1 MIRRTRAVPRSTI
14 FTLEDGSWVVQRG
27 VDQVQDMLSGQM
39 RRFSSMDSS
48 YEITDL
54 ELEMMEAQGL
64 ISQYD
69 SFFVWLTGPLADFR
83 PSEAKLGS
91 ITYYCVTSD
100 LSLDERD
107 VIEDYLENAG
117 LSDRYTIGE
126 RFGLMTILGPHE
138 EPFLRLSSAENAQTL
153 LSPFLQTLNATMT
166 VEMAHFDASYF
177 AVAPHVGEHHAQR
190 GLVRRRPPHVD
201 DRTLLC
207 IDSDPDMHVI
217 FSQVCEELGIEFV
230 AVATGKQGI
239 MAVQDVDPDLVVM
252 DLSLPD
258 MHGYEVVAAVRTDP
272 DLAHTPIIITTALES
287 ETDRALAYTVAGV
300 IDYVL
305 KPLDVNDIRRRVWR
319 ELHQKS

>member
-1 MIRRTRAVPRSTI
+1 MLQRSRAVPRSTI

-27 VDQVQDMLSGQM
+27 VDQVQDMLSGKM

-54 ELEMMEAQGL
+54 ELEMMEVQGL

-69 SFFVWLTGPLADFR
+69 NFFVWLTGALADFR
-83 PSEAKLGS
+83 LNEAKLG
-91 ITYYCVTSD
+91 TVVYYCVTVD
-100 LSLDERD
+100 LLLAELEAL
-107 VIEDYLENAG
+107 EDYLENAG
-117 LSDRYTIGE
+117 LSDRYTVGE
-126 RFGLMTILGPHE
+126 RLGLVTILGPHE
-138 EPFLRLSSAENAQTL
+138 EPFLRLSTAENAQTL
-153 LSPFLQTLNATMT
+153 LSPFLQTLNANMT
-166 VEMAHFDASYF
+166 VEVVTFDASYF

-201 DRTLLC
+201 VHTLLC
-207 IDSDPDMHVI
+207 IDSDPHTHTI

-230 AVATGKQGI
+230 AISTGKHGI
-239 MAVQDVDPDLVVM
+239 TAIQDVDPDLVVM
-252 DLSLPD
+252 DLTLPD
-258 MHGYEVVAAVRTDP
+258 LHGYEVVAAVRNDP
-272 DLAHTPIIITTALES
+272 DLTHTPIIITTALDS

-300 IDYVL
+300 IDYVV